1 MIARL
6 YLQVPD
12 INGRF
17 LNLFTLFAIIAS
29 NPIFNILIQ
38 YLSLEYFKISVGVEF
53 NLSDSFIIFLILK
66 YLDIDRTK
74 SFPVPHG
81 ITTISE
87 EVLTIPE
94 ATSFNVPSPP
104 ST

>member
-1 MIARL
+1 MMERL
-6 YLQVPD
+6 YLAVPE
-12 INGRF
+12 IKGMF

-29 NPIFNILIQ
+29 NPIFKILIQ
-38 YLSLEYFKISVGVEF
+38 YLSLEYVKISVGVEF
-53 NLSDSFIIFLILK
+53 NLRDSFIIFLILK
-66 YLDIDRTK
+66 YLDIERTK

-87 EVLTIPE
+87 DVLTIPE